1 MGEEM
6 NYLSE
11 KIEELDHSIFLCKF
25 DLPLQATTDEELQ
38 DLKIELQMLTNILD
52 KLTEIELT

>member
-1 MGEEM
+1 M

-25 DLPLQATTDEELQ
+25 DLPLQVTSEEEIQ
-38 DLKIELQMLTNILD
+38 ELKLELQMLTNILD
-52 KLTEIELT
+52 KLTKNNTL